1 MFEFIVFF
9 FFAAVAVIF
18 ALVVILHRN
27 PVVGALSLVVSFFA
41 LAVMYV
47 LLDAP
52 FLAALQVIVYAGA
65 IMVLFLFVIMLL
77 NLQHESE
84 PTTHPLQQFLGYTSC
99 AMFAIGIIYY
109 LAKYTWVSAAPRLP
123 FVADARAIGV
133 ALFEVYVFPF
143 EMVSILLLAAIV
155 GALFLSQRWMPHAP
169 GASQKMMQMAPDTDL
184 TKLRKITP
192 PGTRTVGAQPAAARK
207 TAGSA
212 VMSDSGKP
220 AGGREVK

>member
-9 FFAAVAVIF
+9 FFAAVAVVF

-41 LAVMYV
+41 LAVIYV

-77 NLQHESE
+77 NLQHMSE
-84 PTTHPLQQFLGYTSC
+84 PATRPIQQFLGYTTS
-99 AMFAIGIIYY
+99 AAFVLGLVYY
-109 LAKYTWVSAAPRLP
+109 LVKYAVFTSLP
-123 FVADARAIGV
+123 SGPFQTDSRAIGM
-133 ALFEVYVFPF
+133 AIFESYVFPF

-155 GALFLSQRWMPHAP
+155 GALLLSGRAT
-169 GASQKMMQMAPDTDL
+169 GE
-184 TKLRKITP
+184 R
-192 PGTRTVGAQPAAARK
+192 ARI
-207 TAGSA
+207 GQ
-212 VMSDSGKP
+212 
-220 AGGREVK
+220 EVSS

>member
-1 MFEFIVFF
+1 MIEFVIFF

-27 PVVGALSLVVSFFA
+27 PVVGALSLVASLFA

-77 NLQHESE
+77 NLSHMHEE
-84 PTTHPLQQFLGYTSC
+84 PTRPIQQFLGFTST
-99 AMFAIGIIYY
+99 AGFAIALVYY
-109 LAKYTWVSAAPRLP
+109 LSKYAVFKILPPGRFMSDAK
-123 FVADARAIGV
+123 FIG
-133 ALFEVYVFPF
+133 ASLFESYIFPF

-155 GALFLSQRWMPHAP
+155 GALLLSGRSAAQRA
-169 GASQKMMQMAPDTDL
+169 
-184 TKLRKITP
+184 KL
-192 PGTRTVGAQPAAARK
+192 GVEAN
-207 TAGSA
+207 S
-212 VMSDSGKP
+212 
-220 AGGREVK
+220 